1 MKYKVV
7 LLLLSQSIIF
17 SKGTISGTIIDKVN
31 QLPLAGTNIFL
42 TGTDIGVTSDNDGRF
57 SILNLENGYYSIS
70 ISYIGYETKVV
81 TDIWVRENA
90 YEFLKIEL
98 DRKVLDYEGVTVT
111 QSYFSRNNTDQYNS
125 VSFNNEEIRRAPGSG
140 QEISR
145 ILNALPSVASVG
157 ENRQDM
163 LVRGGG
169 PTENG
174 FVIDNIHVP
183 SNFAF

>member
-70 ISYIGYETKVV
+70 IS
-81 TDIWVRENA
+81 
-90 YEFLKIEL
+90 
-98 DRKVLDYEGVTVT
+98 
-111 QSYFSRNNTDQYNS
+111 
-125 VSFNNEEIRRAPGSG
+125 
-140 QEISR
+140 
-145 ILNALPSVASVG
+145 
-157 ENRQDM
+157 
-163 LVRGGG
+163 
-169 PTENG
+169 
-174 FVIDNIHVP
+174 
-183 SNFAF
+183 